1 VKIAFH
7 TPLNRYGDGAPSG
20 DRLMARQLVTLLEEL
35 GHAVEI
41 IPAERSFMR
50 EPDPALLAA
59 LKDAARGVIA
69 ALTERWQT
77 PQARPDLF
85 FTYHCHY
92 RAPDLI
98 GPALVEHFDLPY
110 LLAEASDAQKRFAG
124 PWSEAA
130 ALARAA
136 ILRADLHL
144 CMTARDREG
153 LARLIPEPE
162 RLIDL
167 PPFLLGVEAVPERL
181 DRTSA
186 TASQTKLGAATC
198 PLPPCGG
205 ELERGVDSR
214 EADRERQFDAAHP
227 VTLLPTLPHKGGGLE
242 PVTGGGDSPRT
253 SSQETPVRLIAV
265 AMMRPGNKTAC
276 YHFLARTLARIADL
290 PWTLTLIGDGA
301 ERPAIEAAFA
311 GFPPGRIRFLGKQT
325 RADILAQL
333 AGHDLFAWPGLNEAY
348 GVVYLEAQAAGLAV
362 AALDSGGVPAV
373 VDRNRTALLAPHG
386 DEAALAAAIARLIG
400 DAELR
405 VRMGS
410 AAQVFARQERN
421 GDGARKILAGALD
434 ATIAWHGRKALEI
447 AP

>member
-1 VKIAFH
+1 MRPIPIADACPLDSRPAVKIAFH

-20 DRLMARQLVTLLEEL
+20 DRLMARQLVTLLGEL

-98 GPALVEHFDLPY
+98 GPALAEHFDLPY

-153 LARLIPEPE
+153 LSRLIPEPE

-167 PPFLLGVEAVPERL
+167 PPFLLGVEAVPQHSIAPR
-181 DRTSA
+181 DRN
-186 TASQTKLGAATC
+186 
-198 PLPPCGG
+198 
-205 ELERGVDSR
+205 
-214 EADRERQFDAAHP
+214 
-227 VTLLPTLPHKGGGLE
+227 E
-242 PVTGGGDSPRT
+242 PI
-253 SSQETPVRLIAV
+253 RLIAV
-265 AMMRPGNKTAC
+265 AMMRQGNKAAC
-276 YHFLARTLARIADL
+276 YLFLARTLTHIADL
-290 PWTLTLIGDGA
+290 PWTLTLIGDGP
-301 ERPAIEAAFA
+301 ERSIIEAAFA
-311 GFPPGRIRFLGKQT
+311 EFPPGRVRFLGKQA
-325 RADILAQL
+325 RSGILTEL
-333 AGHDLFAWPGLNEAY
+333 TNHDLFVWPGLNEAY

-386 DEAALAAAIARLIG
+386 DEAALAATIARLIG

-405 VRMGS
+405 ACMGS

-421 GDGARKILAGALD
+421 GDGARKILAGTLD
-434 ATIAWHGRKALEI
+434 ATIARHGRKALEI